1 MKNYSILSV
10 TCLIFASLL
19 LVLGCKD
26 DTSGQQNAAGQQL
39 AMSLP
44 VVEIP
49 TKTLTAY
56 VTYPA
61 SIEGVVN
68 SEVRAKVAGY
78 ITDVLVDEGQKVNR
92 GETLFK
98 LETQSLNQD
107 AAAAAANVNAAEV
120 EVEKLKP
127 LVDKNIISE
136 VQLETAKAQL
146 QQAKSSYNSIVA
158 NIDYANIKSPVD
170 GYVGDVRLRKGTL
183 VSPTNQT
190 PLTMVSD
197 ISQVYAY
204 FSMNEKDYLNF
215 IQNAEGATISQKI
228 EKMPKVNLLL
238 PNDSLFE
245 EQGTIETINSQVDPN
260 TGSISFRAKFDNP
273 SRLLTN
279 GNSGKIQV
287 PKTFEDAVVVPK
299 ESTFERQGTTYVYK
313 LDRENMAT
321 AASIV
326 ITQEIDNLYVVASG
340 LKKGDRIVAKGVSQ
354 LRGATEIQPQEIPFD
369 SIAQPIQKV
378 FR

>member
-1 MKNYSILSV
+1 MKNYSILSFV
-10 TCLIFASLL
+10 CLTFSGLSLL
-19 LVLGCKD
+19 VGCKD
-26 DTSGQQNAAGQQL
+26 DTSGQQNVASQSQT
-39 AMSLP
+39 MSLP
-44 VVEIP
+44 VVEVP

-56 VTYPA
+56 ITYPT
-61 SIEGVVN
+61 SIEGIVN
-68 SEVRAKVAGY
+68 SEVRAKVSGY
-78 ITDVLVDEGQKVNR
+78 ITDVLVDEGQKVGR

-127 LVDKNIISE
+127 LVEKNIISQ

-146 QQAKSSYNSIVA
+146 QQAKSSYNSVVA

-183 VSPTNQT
+183 VSPNDQT
-190 PLTMVSD
+190 PLTTVSD

-215 IQNAEGATISQKI
+215 IQNAEGATMAEKI
-228 EKMPKVNLLL
+228 EKLPKVNLLL
-238 PNDSLFE
+238 PNGSLFE
-245 EQGTIETINSQVDPN
+245 EKGTIETINSQVDPS

-287 PKTFEDAVVVPK
+287 PKTYEDVVVVPK

-313 LDRENMAT
+313 LNLENMAT
-321 AASIV
+321 ASRIGIV
-326 ITQEIDNLYVVASG
+326 QEIDNLYLVASG
-340 LKKGDRIVAKGVSQ
+340 LEKGDRIVAKGVSQ
-354 LRGATEIQPQEIPFD
+354 LRGETEIQPQEISFD
-369 SIAQPIQKV
+369 SIAKPIQKV